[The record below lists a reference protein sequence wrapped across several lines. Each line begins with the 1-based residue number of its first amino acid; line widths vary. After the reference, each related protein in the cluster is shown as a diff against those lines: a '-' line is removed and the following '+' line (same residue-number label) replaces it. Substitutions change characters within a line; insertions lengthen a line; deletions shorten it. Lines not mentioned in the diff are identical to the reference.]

1 MGQYKEAVQRGITQ
15 LANATYALT
24 RKFNELGLKSAR
36 DRLADWFPSVVE
48 VKNHTLGVETTAY
61 SRHQAQNIA
70 NFLREEGITANRSD
84 VRIRSRP
91 KDGACGILPSR
102 PKKSTR
108 TSSTGFL
115 RAHSTGPDKV
125 DICIS
130 SNL

>member
-84 VRIRSRP
+84 VRIHSFTSEGRRMWNIAIAAEKIDEDKLDRFLARP
-91 KDGACGILPSR
+91 
-102 PKKSTR
+102 
-108 TSSTGFL
+108 
-115 RAHSTGPDKV
+115 
-125 DICIS
+125 
-130 SNL
+130 